1 MRGGFLGVAVATAAA
16 AVFTL
21 LLNSAVFRGST
32 TQEQQAAF
40 NLFWYGAL
48 IVSFGVF
55 LPLEQVVSRA
65 ATEGR
70 LRGAAVLRPALVLV
84 AVAVGGVLLASPLL
98 GDDPGTRAWVVT
110 ALVALAGVSALQY
123 AARGLAL
130 GRGRLG
136 PYAGALAADAGLRG
150 TAALLATVL
159 VFQPPAWLF
168 ASFVV
173 ASALAAHVALLLLVR
188 RPRSS
193 RGGAGDP
200 VPAELHDAGD
210 LGLAR
215 GPRRPEGAPSSR
227 TMTRAV
233 LTLLAASVA
242 GQLLLNAGPIV
253 VGLEPG
259 GPAVLA
265 AYGAAFT
272 LARAP
277 LFVVVPAQA
286 VLVPPLTRMVAEGR
300 LHELRV
306 RMAHFSA
313 AVVVLAAVGAG
324 AGALLS
330 DLAMEVFTA
339 GKLEVPPGLM
349 ALMVGGCLVHAG
361 LVVGTQALVA
371 TGRERAV
378 LTCWVA
384 GLVAAAA
391 WIALTQLVVGTGA
404 AWSVAG
410 GFTAGSAVAWLL
422 SVLVLVQRPRRA
434 VAVSA

>member
-1 MRGGFLGVAVATAAA
+1 MRGGFLGVAVATGAA

-21 LLNSAVFRGST
+21 LLNAAVFRGST
-32 TQEQQAAF
+32 TPDQAAAF

-70 LRGAAVLRPALVLV
+70 LRGAAVVRPALVLV
-84 AVAVGGVLLASPLL
+84 VVAVAGVLLASPLL
-98 GDDPGTRAWVVT
+98 GRDAATRAWVVT
-110 ALVALAGVSALQY
+110 ALVALAAVSALQY

-130 GRGRLG
+130 GRSRLG
-136 PYAGALAADAGLRG
+136 AYAGALAADAGLRG
-150 TAALLATVL
+150 LAALATTVVVFRPPGWLFAVFVVSSALVAHAALLL
-159 VFQPPAWLF
+159 V
-168 ASFVV
+168 
-173 ASALAAHVALLLLVR
+173 VR
-188 RPRSS
+188 R
-193 RGGAGDP
+193 GGRRAG
-200 VPAELHDAGD
+200 PAEELHDFGD

-215 GPRRPEGAPSSR
+215 EHRGPGAAPSSR

-233 LTLLAASVA
+233 LTLLGASVA
-242 GQLLLNAGPIV
+242 GQLLLNAGPIA
-253 VGLEPG
+253 VGLEG
-259 GPAVLA
+259 SEAVLA

-306 RMAHFSA
+306 RMAQFSA
-313 AVVVLAAVGAG
+313 AVVVVAAVGAV

-330 DLAMEVFTA
+330 GLAMELFTK
-339 GKLEVPPGLM
+339 GKYEVPAGLM

-371 TGRERAV
+371 IGKERAV

-384 GLVAAAA
+384 GLVVAAA
-391 WIALTQLVVGTGA
+391 WIAVVQLGLGVGASWG
-404 AWSVAG
+404 VAG
-410 GFTAGSAVAWLL
+410 GFTAGSAAAWLL
-422 SVLVLVQRPRRA
+422 SVLVLVQSPQGATSGSR
-434 VAVSA
+434 

>member
-21 LLNSAVFRGST
+21 LLNAAVFHGST
-32 TQEQQAAF
+32 TQAQQADF
-40 NLFWYGAL
+40 NVFWYGAL

-65 ATEGR
+65 AAEGR
-70 LRGAAVLRPALVLV
+70 LRGAAAVRPALVLLAV
-84 AVAVGGVLLASPLL
+84 AVAGVLLASPLL
-98 GDDPGTRAWVVT
+98 GDDAGTRTWVAT
-110 ALVALAGVSALQY
+110 ALVVLSAVSALQY

-136 PYAGALAADAGLRG
+136 PYAGALAADAALRG
-150 TAALLATVL
+150 LAATLVTVL

-168 ASFVV
+168 AAFVV
-173 ASALAAHVALLLLVR
+173 GSALLAHVGLLLAVR
-188 RPRSS
+188 RRRS
-193 RGGAGDP
+193 GAAAAPTD
-200 VPAELHDAGD
+200 LHDVGD

-215 GPRRPEGAPSSR
+215 EHPRTGSAAVGAPRS
-227 TMTRAV
+227 MTRAV
-233 LTLLAASVA
+233 LTLLGASVA

-253 VGLEPG
+253 VGLERTDD
-259 GPAVLA
+259 AVLA
-265 AYGAAFT
+265 AYAAAFT

-306 RMAHFSA
+306 RMVQFSA
-313 AVVVLAAVGAG
+313 AVVGLALLGAG

-330 DLAMEVFTA
+330 GPAMDVFT
-339 GKLEVPPGLM
+339 GGGLGVPAGLM

-378 LTCWVA
+378 LTCWGA
-384 GLVAAAA
+384 GLVVAAA
-391 WIALTQLVVGTGA
+391 WIAVVQLGLGVGASWG
-404 AWSVAG
+404 VAG
-410 GFTAGSAVAWLL
+410 GFTAGSAAAWLL
-422 SVLVLVQRPRRA
+422 SVLVLVQRPQGATGDSR
-434 VAVSA
+434 

>member
-1 MRGGFLGVAVATAAA
+1 MWPLVRGGFLGVAVATGAA

-21 LLNSAVFRGST
+21 LLNAAVFRGST
-32 TQEQQAAF
+32 TPDQAAAF

-70 LRGAAVLRPALVLV
+70 LRGAAVVRPALVLV
-84 AVAVGGVLLASPLL
+84 VIAVAGVLLASPLL
-98 GDDPGTRAWVVT
+98 GRDAATRAWVVT
-110 ALVALAGVSALQY
+110 ALVALAAVSALQY

-130 GRGRLG
+130 GRSRLG
-136 PYAGALAADAGLRG
+136 AYAGALAADAGLRG
-150 TAALLATVL
+150 LAALATTVVVFRPPGWLFAVFVVSSALVAHAALLL
-159 VFQPPAWLF
+159 V
-168 ASFVV
+168 
-173 ASALAAHVALLLLVR
+173 VR
-188 RPRSS
+188 R
-193 RGGAGDP
+193 GGRRAG
-200 VPAELHDAGD
+200 PAEELHDFGD

-215 GPRRPEGAPSSR
+215 EHRGPGAAPSSR

-233 LTLLAASVA
+233 LTLLGASVA
-242 GQLLLNAGPIV
+242 GQLLLNAGPIA
-253 VGLEPG
+253 VGLEG
-259 GPAVLA
+259 SEAVLA

-306 RMAHFSA
+306 RMAQFSA
-313 AVVVLAAVGAG
+313 AVVVVAAVGAV

-330 DLAMEVFTA
+330 GLAMELFTK
-339 GKLEVPPGLM
+339 GKYEVPAGLM

-371 TGRERAV
+371 TGKERAV

-384 GLVAAAA
+384 GLVVAAA
-391 WIALTQLVVGTGA
+391 WIAVVQLGLGVGASWG
-404 AWSVAG
+404 VAG
-410 GFTAGSAVAWLL
+410 GFTAGSAAAWLL
-422 SVLVLVQRPRRA
+422 SVLVLVQSPQGATSGSR
-434 VAVSA
+434 

>member
-1 MRGGFLGVAVATAAA
+1 MWPLVRGGFLGVAVATAAA

-32 TQEQQAAF
+32 TEAQADAF

-70 LRGAAVLRPALVLV
+70 LRGAAVVRPALVLV
-84 AVAVGGVLLASPLL
+84 AIAVAGVLLASPLL
-98 GDDPGTRAWVVT
+98 GDDAGTRAWVVT
-110 ALVALAGVSALQY
+110 ALVALAAVSALQY

-150 TAALLATVL
+150 LAAVVTTVV
-159 VFQPPAWLF
+159 VFSPPGWLF
-168 ASFVV
+168 AVFVV
-173 ASALAAHVALLLLVR
+173 SSALVAHLALLLVVR
-188 RPRSS
+188 RG
-193 RGGAGDP
+193 GGAVAEP
-200 VPAELHDAGD
+200 PEELHDFGD

-215 GPRRPEGAPSSR
+215 EHRRAGAAPSSR
-227 TMTRAV
+227 TMTRTV
-233 LTLLAASVA
+233 LTLLGASVA
-242 GQLLLNAGPIV
+242 GQLLLNAGPLV
-253 VGLEPG
+253 VGLEDAG
-259 GPAVLA
+259 AGAVA
-265 AYGAAFT
+265 AYAAAFT

-306 RMAHFSA
+306 RMAQFSA
-313 AVVVLAAVGAG
+313 AVVLVAVVGAV

-330 DLAMEVFTA
+330 GVAMDVFTK
-339 GKLEVPPGLM
+339 GKYEVPAGLM
-349 ALMVGGCLVHAG
+349 ALVVGGCLVHAG

-378 LTCWVA
+378 LTCWIA
-384 GLVAAAA
+384 GLLVAAA
-391 WIALTQLVVGTGA
+391 WIAVAQLLLGTGA
-404 AWSVAG
+404 AWAVAG
-410 GFTAGSAVAWLL
+410 GFTAGSAAGWLL
-422 SVLVLVQRPRRA
+422 SVLVLVQRPRGVA
-434 VAVSA
+434 VASR

>member
-1 MRGGFLGVAVATAAA
+1 VWPVVRNGFVRVAGATGIAAA
-16 AVFTL
+16 FTL
-21 LLNSAVFRGST
+21 LLNAAVLRGST
-32 TQEQQAAF
+32 TEDQAAAF
-40 NLFWYGAL
+40 QLFWYGAL

-84 AVAVGGVLLASPLL
+84 AIAVVGVVLASPLL
-98 GDDPGTRAWVVT
+98 GDDAATRAWVTT
-110 ALVALAGVSALQY
+110 ALVALAAVSALQY

-136 PYAGALAADAGLRG
+136 PYAAALAADAGLRG
-150 TAALLATVL
+150 LAALLAAVL
-159 VFQPPAWLF
+159 VFRPPGALF
-168 ASFVV
+168 AAFVIG
-173 ASALAAHVALLLLVR
+173 SAFAAHVSLLLLVR
-188 RPRSS
+188 SPRAAPT
-193 RGGAGDP
+193 GQ
-200 VPAELHDAGD
+200 DAH
-210 LGLAR
+210 
-215 GPRRPEGAPSSR
+215 PSGAPG

-253 VGLEPG
+253 VGLEG
-259 GPAVLA
+259 GEELAAVVA

-300 LHELRV
+300 HHELRV
-306 RMAHFSA
+306 RMAQFSA
-313 AVVVLAAVGAG
+313 AVVVLALVGAG

-330 DLAMEVFTA
+330 GVAMDVFTR
-339 GKLEVPPGLM
+339 GKYEVAPGLM

-378 LTCWVA
+378 LTCWVS
-384 GLVAAAA
+384 GLAVAAL
-391 WIALTQLVVGTGA
+391 WVGVTQLGLGTSA
-404 AWSVAG
+404 SWAVAG
-410 GFTAGSAVAWLL
+410 GFTAGSAAAWLL
-422 SVLVLVQRPRRA
+422 SVLVLVQRPRTA
-434 VAVSA
+434 TAAA